1 MNVVIPYRNTCG
13 SEELEMCIK
22 LIKKNLD
29 IPISVIYVIGDLFD
43 FNDNLLYNKKVEEQ
57 KYNKWL
63 DSNFL
68 IEYYIKNYS
77 NNEPFIL
84 FNDDFFITSKVN
96 SIGQYYCETIKD
108 RILTTNII
116 DSKTNSI
123 RLSMYGLNLQAFLK
137 HFDNFENYETHTPML
152 IEKPEVMLEA
162 IRIGKLYDCP
172 ALKRTLY
179 MYLLKAKGQ
188 ELKYDVKFGEPL
200 RIMQYPFFS
209 LTDRAEFLAFEKELA
224 EIAK

>member
-29 IPISVIYVIGDLFD
+29 VPISAIYVIGDLFD

-84 FNDDFFITSKVN
+84 FNDDFFITSKID
-96 SIGQYYCETIKD
+96 SIGQYYCKTIED

-116 DSKTNSI
+116 DTKTNSI

-162 IRIGKLYDCP
+162 IRISKLYDCP

-200 RIMQYPFFS
+200 KIMQYPFFS
-209 LTDRAEFLAFEKELA
+209 LTDRVEFLAFEKELA